1 MLRGISPHDIRKRI
15 RLLTLDAGAMFL
27 VGLVLV
33 VIVRGTMISIAGFVL
48 ISLSGLV
55 FVADAKNF
63 IIKRDRNERE

>member
-15 RLLTLDAGAMFL
+15 RLLTLGAGAMFL

>member
-1 MLRGISPHDIRKRI
+1 MDIRKRI
-15 RLLTLDAGAMFL
+15 RLLTLGAGAMFL

-63 IIKRDRNERE
+63 IIKQDRNGRD

>member
-1 MLRGISPHDIRKRI
+1 MDIRKRI
-15 RLLTLDAGAMFL
+15 RLLTLGAGAMFL

>member
-1 MLRGISPHDIRKRI
+1 MDIRKRI
-15 RLLTLDAGAMFL
+15 RLFTLGAGAMSL
-27 VGLVLV
+27 VGLILV

>member
-1 MLRGISPHDIRKRI
+1 MDIGKRI
-15 RLLTLDAGAMFL
+15 RPLTLGAGAMFL

>member
-1 MLRGISPHDIRKRI
+1 MDIRKRI
-15 RLLTLDAGAMFL
+15 RLLTLGVGAMFL

>member
-1 MLRGISPHDIRKRI
+1 
-15 RLLTLDAGAMFL
+15 MFL

-55 FVADAKNF
+55 FVADTKNF

>member
-1 MLRGISPHDIRKRI
+1 MDIRKRI

>member
-1 MLRGISPHDIRKRI
+1 MDIRKRI
-15 RLLTLDAGAMFL
+15 RLLTLGAGAMFP

>member
-1 MLRGISPHDIRKRI
+1 MDIRKRI
-15 RLLTLDAGAMFL
+15 RLFTLGAGAMFL

-33 VIVRGTMISIAGFVL
+33 VIVRGTMILIAGFVL

>member
-1 MLRGISPHDIRKRI
+1 MDIRKRI
-15 RLLTLDAGAMFL
+15 RLLTLGAGAMFL

-48 ISLSGLV
+48 ISLSWLV